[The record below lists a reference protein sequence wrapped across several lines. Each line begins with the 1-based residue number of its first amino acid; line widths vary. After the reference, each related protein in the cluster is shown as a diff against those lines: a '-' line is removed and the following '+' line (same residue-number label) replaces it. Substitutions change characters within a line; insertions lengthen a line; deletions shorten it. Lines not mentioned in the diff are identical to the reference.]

1 MVSGQKLHRF
11 PHRRRQALAG
21 AGGAGS
27 RASMT
32 ALLHL
37 LHEASEVGL
46 VMSWPFIRGGEHW
59 RGRKKSIFNHTK
71 PFNDMLR
78 KSFKL
83 DVDDIYIN
91 LWYLW
96 NSSDHLEK
104 CRQITHVDD
113 QSLHSDAREKVPLIS
128 GPCEQGQS
136 WYCHGCCSSRTTLA
150 TSYRCYPLV
159 ICYSLL
165 WKIDGPCRSWIY
177 LLKWWVSIAMLVCQR
192 VTAENC
198 APQCNPWQ
206 KTKDSQQ
213 PSICVGTNPQLQ
225 PVHSPIFWLH
235 ALLCSQSWRYFST
248 CFQYPER
255 CCQKLKQGERQS

>member
-1 MVSGQKLHRF
+1 
-11 PHRRRQALAG
+11 
-21 AGGAGS
+21 
-27 RASMT
+27 
-32 ALLHL
+32 
-37 LHEASEVGL
+37 
-46 VMSWPFIRGGEHW
+46 MSWPFIRGGEHW
-59 RGRKKSIFNHTK
+59 RGRKKSICNHTK

-104 CRQITHVDD
+104 CRHITHVDD

-198 APQCNPWQ
+198 APQCTSWQ